1 MVSHPSSRSGMKLFL
16 ILSSVVALFTVP
28 STAHGQTDLEDTLLK
43 NLSEAGVKAKIYR
56 TFDANETIS
65 GSKEGKKEKK
75 GKKAKDGKGK
85 GDKGKKKSKGKG
97 GPLRG
102 KGKGNQGSDGGK
114 GDILDVKSDELT
126 TCDCSQYDDKIC
138 QNCFDG
144 ITTCDKTCVKEC
156 CDFGTGIVSYVPVF
170 FCPYAPSLI
179 SNVVLRVAYF
189 QPSVSCFLPPCYFY
203 IVYAR
208 PEARR
213 EASC

>member
-43 NLSEAGVKAKIYR
+43 NLSEAGMEAKIYR

-65 GSKEGKKEKK
+65 GSKKGKKEKK
-75 GKKAKDGKGK
+75 GKKAKEAKDGKGK

-102 KGKGNQGSDGGK
+102 KGKGNQGSNGGK

-170 FCPYAPSLI
+170 SVLMLRRLLVMWCCELLI
-179 SNVVLRVAYF
+179 SNPLFPAF
-189 QPSVSCFLPPCYFY
+189 F
-203 IVYAR
+203 R
-208 PEARR
+208 PATFI
-213 EASC
+213 